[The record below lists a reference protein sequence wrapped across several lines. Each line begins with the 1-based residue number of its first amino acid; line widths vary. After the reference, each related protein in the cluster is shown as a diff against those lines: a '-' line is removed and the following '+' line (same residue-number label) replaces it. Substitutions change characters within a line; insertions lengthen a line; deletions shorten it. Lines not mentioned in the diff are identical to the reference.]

1 MDAQVSVTKPAVE
14 QSNEASGQQTPAY
27 NDQLARRNALA
38 LAAAQALAGASS
50 TVIMTTGAIV
60 GSILAPRLDL
70 ATLPVSFFV
79 VGTALGALISGALAK
94 KWGRN
99 AAFTAGTISGFLVGV
114 LAAIAIYLGS
124 FALFCVAT
132 FIGGFYQAVSQTFRF
147 AATDLA
153 SPEFRPKA
161 LSWVM
166 VGGVFSAVL
175 GPQLVNLTMN
185 LWAPYLFMVSFL
197 IQGLISLI
205 CMLILFQVR
214 LPHVEQKS
222 ASEGRPMLEII
233 KQPKFIVAVF
243 AGASAYALMNL
254 LMTSA
259 PLAMKLCGLSLSDAA
274 WGIQWHVVA
283 MFLPSF
289 WTGTLIQKFGA
300 GRIVAAGL
308 ILIALSALTGLAGIT
323 VWHFWIG
330 LILLGVGWNFGFVG
344 GSAMV
349 LETHR
354 PEERNRVQSFN
365 DFLIFTI
372 MAVASFSSGHILANW
387 GWDYVNWIVFPPIAI
402 TLILIATSRSGP
414 SDKAAVSA

>member
-1 MDAQVSVTKPAVE
+1 MDAKVSANPIS
-14 QSNEASGQQTPAY
+14 SNLDQQTPLY
-27 NDQLARRNALA
+27 DDQLARRNALR
-38 LAAAQALAGASS
+38 LAAAQALAGANS

-79 VGTALGALISGALAK
+79 VGTALGTLPSGMLVK

-99 AAFTAGTISGFLVGV
+99 AAFTAGTLCGFLVGV
-114 LAAIAIYLGS
+114 VAAIAIYLGS
-124 FALFCVAT
+124 FELFCVAT

-166 VGGVFSAVL
+166 VGGVFAAVL

-185 LWAPYLFMVSFL
+185 LWAPYLFMVSFMV
-197 IQGLISLI
+197 QGLISLI
-205 CMLILFQVR
+205 CMVILFQVK
-214 LPHVEQKS
+214 LPHIAETKAQ
-222 ASEGRPMLEII
+222 EGRPLREII
-233 KQPKFIVAVF
+233 SQPKFIVAVF
-243 AGASAYALMNL
+243 GAASAYALMNL

-259 PLAMKLCGLSLSDAA
+259 PLAMKLCGLSLSDAT

-300 GRIVAAGL
+300 ARIVAAGL
-308 ILIALSALTGLAGIT
+308 ILIGLSAFTGLLGIS

-330 LILLGVGWNFGFVG
+330 LILLGLGWNFGFVG

-354 PEERNRVQSFN
+354 PEERTRVQSFN
-365 DFLIFTI
+365 DFLIFAI

-387 GWDYVNWIVFPPIAI
+387 GWDYVNWIVFPPIVI
-402 TLILIATSRSGP
+402 TLILIATSRSGSVP
-414 SDKAAVSA
+414 KDMAQA

>member
-1 MDAQVSVTKPAVE
+1 
-14 QSNEASGQQTPAY
+14 
-27 NDQLARRNALA
+27 
-38 LAAAQALAGASS
+38 
-50 TVIMTTGAIV
+50 
-60 GSILAPRLDL
+60 
-70 ATLPVSFFV
+70 
-79 VGTALGALISGALAK
+79 
-94 KWGRN
+94 
-99 AAFTAGTISGFLVGV
+99 
-114 LAAIAIYLGS
+114 
-124 FALFCVAT
+124 
-132 FIGGFYQAVSQTFRF
+132 
-147 AATDLA
+147 
-153 SPEFRPKA
+153 
-161 LSWVM
+161 M
-166 VGGVFSAVL
+166 VGGVFAAVL

-185 LWAPYLFMVSFL
+185 LWAPYLFMVSFF

-289 WTGTLIQKFGA
+289 WTGNLIQKFGA
-300 GRIVAAGL
+300 ARIVAAGL
-308 ILIALSALTGLAGIT
+308 LLIALSALTGLSGIS

-354 PEERNRVQSFN
+354 PEERTRVQSFN
-365 DFLIFTI
+365 DFLIFAI

-387 GWDYVNWIVFPPIAI
+387 GWDYVNLIVFPPVII
-402 TLILIATSRSGP
+402 TLILIASSRAG
-414 SDKAAVSA
+414 SDTKNEASA

>member
-1 MDAQVSVTKPAVE
+1 MLFRSV
-14 QSNEASGQQTPAY
+14 GI
-27 NDQLARRNALA
+27 
-38 LAAAQALAGASS
+38 LAA
-50 TVIMTTGAIV
+50 V
-60 GSILAPRLDL
+60 
-70 ATLPVSFFV
+70 
-79 VGTALGALISGALAK
+79 
-94 KWGRN
+94 
-99 AAFTAGTISGFLVGV
+99 
-114 LAAIAIYLGS
+114 AIYLGS
-124 FALFCVAT
+124 FALFCVST

-166 VGGVFSAVL
+166 VGGVFAAVL

-185 LWAPYLFMVSFL
+185 LWAPYLFMVSFF

-283 MFLPSF
+283 M
-289 WTGTLIQKFGA
+289 
-300 GRIVAAGL
+300 
-308 ILIALSALTGLAGIT
+308 
-323 VWHFWIG
+323 
-330 LILLGVGWNFGFVG
+330 
-344 GSAMV
+344 
-349 LETHR
+349 
-354 PEERNRVQSFN
+354 
-365 DFLIFTI
+365 
-372 MAVASFSSGHILANW
+372 
-387 GWDYVNWIVFPPIAI
+387 
-402 TLILIATSRSGP
+402 
-414 SDKAAVSA
+414 